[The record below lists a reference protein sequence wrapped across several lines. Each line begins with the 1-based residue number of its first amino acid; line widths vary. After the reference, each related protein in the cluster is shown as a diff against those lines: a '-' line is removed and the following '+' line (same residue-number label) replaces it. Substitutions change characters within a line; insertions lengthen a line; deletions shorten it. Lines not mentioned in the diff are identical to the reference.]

1 VGELD
6 LKLKRREILR
16 SAQDDGNGKATTTA
30 KATAT
35 ATATA
40 KPKAIRPLRVP
51 YFPLSSDGGG
61 YKS

>member
-35 ATATA
+35 A
-40 KPKAIRPLRVP
+40 
-51 YFPLSSDGGG
+51 
-61 YKS
+61 